1 MDWKTLGRQIA
12 STGADLLGEA
22 IPIPGAGIAL
32 DAVANAL
39 GTSKDPDEISKAI
52 KQDPEAA
59 AKLKKAQLEHET
71 ELKRIKAEAQAT
83 HEEEVT
89 KRQETVNETIQ
100 VGYKQGVMWRRAVGW
115 SFAIGAPLFIVMAC
129 VLLGIGIWQG
139 QLVEL
144 AEAGEAIFSALH
156 PLLYCY
162 LVILGAAGYQ
172 EGKMGRSMAGDKEG
186 GISKM
191 IKALRGGKE

>member
-1 MDWKTLGRQIA
+1 MDWKALGRQIA
-12 STGADLLGEA
+12 SKGADLLGEA
-22 IPIPGAGIAL
+22 IPIPGADFAL
-32 DAVANAL
+32 DLVADAL
-39 GTSKDPDEISKAI
+39 GTSKDADKISKAI
-52 KQDPEAA
+52 EQDPEAA

-100 VGYKQGVMWRRAVGW
+100 VGYKEGVLWRRAVGW

-144 AEAGEAIFSALH
+144 AEAGEAIFSALR

-172 EGKMGRSMAGDKEG
+172 EGKMGRSMAGDSEG